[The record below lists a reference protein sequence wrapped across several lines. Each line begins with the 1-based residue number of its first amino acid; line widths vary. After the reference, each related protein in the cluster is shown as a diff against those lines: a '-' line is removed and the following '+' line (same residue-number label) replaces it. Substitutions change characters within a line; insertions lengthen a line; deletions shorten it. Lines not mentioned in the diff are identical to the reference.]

1 MRYLLSEPYLVYVD
15 LACKSAEESIDRKAN
30 IIESHNIYEVYIQSG
45 FPSNNVNDK
54 MQLGSQVSP

>member
-1 MRYLLSEPYLVYVD
+1 MRYLLYLSLTLYVD
-15 LACKSAEESIDRKAN
+15 FACKSAKEKSREKLTF
-30 IIESHNIYEVYIQSG
+30 ETHNIYEVYIQSG